1 MKYQKIN
8 GHDFYNMVVNASNRL
23 LEESDFVNALNVF
36 PVPDGD
42 TGTNMTLTIMS
53 AAKEVSA
60 IANPNMENLSKA
72 ISSGSLRG
80 ARGNSGVIL
89 SQLLRGFTKEMKG
102 VSEITVETLALAT
115 SRATETAYKAVMKP
129 KEGTILTVAR
139 GIAEKTVEEAER
151 TNNIAEAFENV
162 LEHGEKVLASTPDML
177 PVLKQ
182 AGVVD
187 SGGQGLLCVLYGC
200 YDALTGKVSEFDIT
214 PATGDVASAATGAA
228 FDDVD
233 IEFGYCTEFIIKLD
247 KEFTEEDEDEFKS
260 YLNSVGDSIV
270 CVALDDIV
278 KVHVHTNHPGQAFE
292 KALEYGQLTKMKVD
306 NMREEHNQKV
316 VAQSELQAAAAKQ
329 AMEKNSEAEQKKAE
343 PAKDFGFIT
352 IAPGSG
358 IAEIFKGLGVDEVIE
373 GGQTMNPSTEDI
385 LNAADKINAKTIYVL
400 PNNSNIILAANQ
412 AASIVE
418 DKELIVIPTKTVP
431 QGITAMINFE
441 TTRSAKDNGDAM
453 TDSLSTV
460 KSGQLTYAVRDTSID
475 GKEIKKDNYLGLGD
489 KGLAAVGTDMDETLL
504 EMIESMM
511 SDEAEL
517 ISVYYGADIEEAAA
531 EAVVSKIE
539 EKFPDVDVELQ
550 FGGQPVYYYIISVE

>member
-1 MKYQKIN
+1 METINARMLQQMFLSGAATLESNKEKIN
-8 GHDFYNMVVNASNRL
+8 D
-23 LEESDFVNALNVF
+23 LNVF

-42 TGTNMTLTIMS
+42 TGTNMTMTINS
-53 AAKEVSA
+53 AADEVRC
-60 IANPNMENLSKA
+60 IENPTMDNLSKA
-72 ISSGSLRG
+72 ISTGSLRG

-89 SQLLRGFTKEMKG
+89 SQLFRGFCKEIKEHEELDMKAIA
-102 VSEITVETLALAT
+102 VAMQK
-115 SRATETAYKAVMKP
+115 ATETAYKAVMKP

-278 KVHVHTNHPGQAFE
+278 KIHVHTNHPGEVFE
-292 KALEYGQLTKMKVD
+292 KGLTYGQLSRMKVD
-306 NMREEHNQKV
+306 NMREEHENKIISQSAVDKANEEKANEAVETPHVELKELGVLAV
-316 VAQSELQAAAAKQ
+316 V
-329 AMEKNSEAEQKKAE
+329 
-343 PAKDFGFIT
+343 
-352 IAPGSG
+352 PGDG
-358 IAEIFKGLGVDEVIE
+358 LTEIFKGIGADATIS

-385 LNAADKINAKTIYVL
+385 LNAVMKIPAKTVFVL
-400 PNNSNIILAANQ
+400 PNNSNIILAATQ
-412 AASIVE
+412 ADVLCDEKDI
-418 DKELIVIPTKTVP
+418 IVIPTKTIP
-431 QGITAMINFE
+431 QGI
-441 TTRSAKDNGDAM
+441 SALVSFDPTGDADSNKDNMMEAIDCV
-453 TDSLSTV
+453 L
-460 KSGQLTYAVRDTSID
+460 SGQVTYAVRDTQID
-475 GKEIKKDNYLGLGD
+475 GHDVKKGDYIAINDEGLVASETDIKDSVIKMLDGM
-489 KGLAAVGTDMDETLL
+489 V
-504 EMIESMM
+504 
-511 SDEAEL
+511 SDDYEL
-517 ISVYYGADIEEAAA
+517 ISIYYGSDVDEADA
-531 EAVVSKIE
+531 EAIAAIVE
-539 EKFPDVDVELQ
+539 EKYSYLDVELEY
-550 FGGQPVYYYIISVE
+550 GGQPFYYYIISVE

>member
-1 MKYQKIN
+1 METINARLLQQMFLSGAATLESNKEKIN
-8 GHDFYNMVVNASNRL
+8 D
-23 LEESDFVNALNVF
+23 LNVF

-42 TGTNMTLTIMS
+42 TGTNMTMTINS
-53 AAKEVSA
+53 AADEVRC
-60 IANPNMENLSKA
+60 IENPTMDNLSKA
-72 ISSGSLRG
+72 ISTGSLRG

-89 SQLLRGFTKEMKG
+89 SQLFRGFCKEIKEHEELDMKAIA
-102 VSEITVETLALAT
+102 VAMQK
-115 SRATETAYKAVMKP
+115 ATETAYKAVMKP

-278 KVHVHTNHPGQAFE
+278 KIHVHTNHPGEVFE
-292 KALEYGQLTKMKVD
+292 KGLTYGQLSRMKVD
-306 NMREEHNQKV
+306 NMREEHENKIISQSAVDKANEEKANEAVETPHVELKELGVLAV
-316 VAQSELQAAAAKQ
+316 V
-329 AMEKNSEAEQKKAE
+329 
-343 PAKDFGFIT
+343 
-352 IAPGSG
+352 PGDG
-358 IAEIFKGLGVDEVIE
+358 LTEIFKGIGADATIS

-385 LNAADKINAKTIYVL
+385 LNAVMKIPAKTVFVL
-400 PNNSNIILAANQ
+400 PNNSNIILAATQ
-412 AASIVE
+412 ADVLCDEKDI
-418 DKELIVIPTKTVP
+418 IVIPTKTIP
-431 QGITAMINFE
+431 QGI
-441 TTRSAKDNGDAM
+441 SALVSFDPTGDADSNKDNMMEAIDCV
-453 TDSLSTV
+453 L
-460 KSGQLTYAVRDTSID
+460 SGQVTYAVRDTQID
-475 GKEIKKDNYLGLGD
+475 GHDVKKGDYIAINDEGLVASETDIKDSVIKMLDGMVGD
-489 KGLAAVGTDMDETLL
+489 DH
-504 EMIESMM
+504 
-511 SDEAEL
+511 EL
-517 ISVYYGADIEEAAA
+517 ISIYYGSDVDEADA
-531 EAVVSKIE
+531 EAIAAIVE
-539 EKFPDVDVELQ
+539 EKYSYLDVELEY
-550 FGGQPVYYYIISVE
+550 GGQPVYYYIISVE

>member
-1 MKYQKIN
+1 METINARLLQQMFLSGAATLESNKEKIN
-8 GHDFYNMVVNASNRL
+8 D
-23 LEESDFVNALNVF
+23 LNVF

-42 TGTNMTLTIMS
+42 TGTNMTMTINS
-53 AAKEVSA
+53 AADEVRC
-60 IANPNMENLSKA
+60 IENPTMDNLSKA
-72 ISSGSLRG
+72 ISTGSLRG

-89 SQLLRGFTKEMKG
+89 SQLFRGFCKEIKEHEELDMKAIA
-102 VSEITVETLALAT
+102 VAMQK
-115 SRATETAYKAVMKP
+115 ATETAYKAVMKP

-278 KVHVHTNHPGQAFE
+278 KIHVHTNHPGEVFE
-292 KALEYGQLTKMKVD
+292 KGLTYGQLSRMKVD
-306 NMREEHNQKV
+306 NMREEHENKIISQSAVDKANEEKANEAVETPHVELKELGVLAV
-316 VAQSELQAAAAKQ
+316 V
-329 AMEKNSEAEQKKAE
+329 
-343 PAKDFGFIT
+343 
-352 IAPGSG
+352 PGDG
-358 IAEIFKGLGVDEVIE
+358 LTEIFKGIGADATIS

-385 LNAADKINAKTIYVL
+385 LNAVMKIPAKTVFVL
-400 PNNSNIILAANQ
+400 PNNSNIILAATQ
-412 AASIVE
+412 ADVLCDEKDI
-418 DKELIVIPTKTVP
+418 IVIPTKTIP
-431 QGITAMINFE
+431 QGI
-441 TTRSAKDNGDAM
+441 SALVSFDPTGDADSNKDNTMEAIDCV
-453 TDSLSTV
+453 L
-460 KSGQLTYAVRDTSID
+460 SGQVTYAVRDTQID
-475 GKEIKKDNYLGLGD
+475 GHDVKKGDYIAINDEGLVASETDIKDSVIKMLDGM
-489 KGLAAVGTDMDETLL
+489 V
-504 EMIESMM
+504 
-511 SDEAEL
+511 SDDYEL
-517 ISVYYGADIEEAAA
+517 ISIYYGSDVDEADA
-531 EAVVSKIE
+531 EAIAAIVE
-539 EKFPDVDVELQ
+539 EKYSYLDVELEY
-550 FGGQPVYYYIISVE
+550 GGQPVYYYIISVE

>member
-1 MKYQKIN
+1 METINARMLQQMFLSGAATLESNKEKIN
-8 GHDFYNMVVNASNRL
+8 D
-23 LEESDFVNALNVF
+23 LNVF

-42 TGTNMTLTIMS
+42 TGTNMTMTINS
-53 AAKEVSA
+53 AADEVRC
-60 IANPNMENLSKA
+60 IENPTMDNLSKA
-72 ISSGSLRG
+72 ISTGSLRG

-89 SQLLRGFTKEMKG
+89 SQLFRGFCKEIKEHEELDMKAIA
-102 VSEITVETLALAT
+102 VAMQK
-115 SRATETAYKAVMKP
+115 ATETAYKAVMKP

-278 KVHVHTNHPGQAFE
+278 KIHVHTNHPGEVFE
-292 KALEYGQLTKMKVD
+292 KGLTYGQLSRMKVD
-306 NMREEHNQKV
+306 NMREEHENKIISQSAVDKANEEKANEAVETPHVELKELGVLAV
-316 VAQSELQAAAAKQ
+316 V
-329 AMEKNSEAEQKKAE
+329 
-343 PAKDFGFIT
+343 
-352 IAPGSG
+352 PGDG
-358 IAEIFKGLGVDEVIE
+358 LTEIFKGIGADATIS

-385 LNAADKINAKTIYVL
+385 LNAVMKIPAKTVFVL
-400 PNNSNIILAANQ
+400 PNNSNIILAATQ
-412 AASIVE
+412 ADVLCDEKDIV
-418 DKELIVIPTKTVP
+418 VIPTKTIP
-431 QGITAMINFE
+431 QGI
-441 TTRSAKDNGDAM
+441 SALVSFDPTGDADSNKDNMMEAIDCV
-453 TDSLSTV
+453 L
-460 KSGQLTYAVRDTSID
+460 SGQVTYAVRDTQID
-475 GKEIKKDNYLGLGD
+475 GHDVKKGDYIAINDEGLVASETDIKDSVIKMLDGM
-489 KGLAAVGTDMDETLL
+489 V
-504 EMIESMM
+504 
-511 SDEAEL
+511 SDDHEL
-517 ISVYYGADIEEAAA
+517 ISIYYGSDVDEADA
-531 EAVVSKIE
+531 EAIAAIVE
-539 EKFPDVDVELQ
+539 EKYSYLDVELEY
-550 FGGQPVYYYIISVE
+550 GGQPVYYYIISVE

>member
-1 MKYQKIN
+1 METINARMLQQMFLSGAATLESNKEKIN
-8 GHDFYNMVVNASNRL
+8 D
-23 LEESDFVNALNVF
+23 LNVF

-42 TGTNMTLTIMS
+42 TGTNMTMTINS
-53 AAKEVSA
+53 AADEVRC
-60 IANPNMENLSKA
+60 IENPTMDNLSKA
-72 ISSGSLRG
+72 ISTGSLRG

-89 SQLLRGFTKEMKG
+89 SQLFRGFCKEIKEHEELDMKAIA
-102 VSEITVETLALAT
+102 VAMQK
-115 SRATETAYKAVMKP
+115 ATETAYKAVMKP

-278 KVHVHTNHPGQAFE
+278 KIHVHTNHPGEVFE
-292 KALEYGQLTKMKVD
+292 KGLTYGQLSRMKVD
-306 NMREEHNQKV
+306 NMREEHENKIISQSAVDKANEEKANEAVETPHVELKELGVLAV
-316 VAQSELQAAAAKQ
+316 V
-329 AMEKNSEAEQKKAE
+329 
-343 PAKDFGFIT
+343 
-352 IAPGSG
+352 PGDG
-358 IAEIFKGLGVDEVIE
+358 LTEIFKGIGADATIS

-385 LNAADKINAKTIYVL
+385 LNAVMKIPAKTVFVL
-400 PNNSNIILAANQ
+400 PNNSNIILAATQ
-412 AASIVE
+412 ADVLCDEKDI
-418 DKELIVIPTKTVP
+418 IVIPTKTIP
-431 QGITAMINFE
+431 QGI
-441 TTRSAKDNGDAM
+441 SALVSFDPTGDADSNKDNMMEAIDCV
-453 TDSLSTV
+453 L
-460 KSGQLTYAVRDTSID
+460 SGQVTYAVRDTQID
-475 GKEIKKDNYLGLGD
+475 GHDVKNGDYIAINDEGLVASETDIKDSVIKMLDGM
-489 KGLAAVGTDMDETLL
+489 V
-504 EMIESMM
+504 
-511 SDEAEL
+511 SDDYEL
-517 ISVYYGADIEEAAA
+517 ISIYYGSDVDEADA
-531 EAVVSKIE
+531 EAIAAIVE
-539 EKFPDVDVELQ
+539 EKYSYLDVELEY
-550 FGGQPVYYYIISVE
+550 GGQPVYYYIISVE

>member
-1 MKYQKIN
+1 METINARMLQQMFLSGAATLESNKEKIN
-8 GHDFYNMVVNASNRL
+8 D
-23 LEESDFVNALNVF
+23 LNVF

-42 TGTNMTLTIMS
+42 TGTNMTMTINS
-53 AAKEVSA
+53 AADEVRC
-60 IANPNMENLSKA
+60 IENPTMDNLSKA
-72 ISSGSLRG
+72 ISTGSLRG

-89 SQLLRGFTKEMKG
+89 SQLFRGFCKEIKEHEELDMKAIA
-102 VSEITVETLALAT
+102 VAMQK
-115 SRATETAYKAVMKP
+115 ATETAYKAVMKP

-278 KVHVHTNHPGQAFE
+278 KIHVHTNHPGEVFE
-292 KALEYGQLTKMKVD
+292 KGLTYGQLSRMKVD
-306 NMREEHNQKV
+306 NMREEHENKIISQSAVDKANEEKANEAVETPHVELKELGVLAV
-316 VAQSELQAAAAKQ
+316 V
-329 AMEKNSEAEQKKAE
+329 
-343 PAKDFGFIT
+343 
-352 IAPGSG
+352 PGDG
-358 IAEIFKGLGVDEVIE
+358 LTEIFKGIGADATIS

-385 LNAADKINAKTIYVL
+385 LNAVMKIPAKTVFVL
-400 PNNSNIILAANQ
+400 PNNSNIILAATQ
-412 AASIVE
+412 ADVLCDEKDI
-418 DKELIVIPTKTVP
+418 IVIPTKTIP
-431 QGITAMINFE
+431 QGI
-441 TTRSAKDNGDAM
+441 SALVSFDPTGDADSNKDNMMEAIDCV
-453 TDSLSTV
+453 L
-460 KSGQLTYAVRDTSID
+460 SGQVTYAVRDTQID
-475 GKEIKKDNYLGLGD
+475 GHDVKNGDYIAINDEGLVASETDIKDSVIKMLDGMVSDNH
-489 KGLAAVGTDMDETLL
+489 
-504 EMIESMM
+504 
-511 SDEAEL
+511 EL
-517 ISVYYGADIEEAAA
+517 ISIYYGSDVDEADA
-531 EAVVSKIE
+531 EAIAAIVE
-539 EKFPDVDVELQ
+539 EKYSYLDVELEY
-550 FGGQPVYYYIISVE
+550 GGQPVYYYIISVE

>member
-1 MKYQKIN
+1 METINARMLQQMFLSGAATLESNKEKIN
-8 GHDFYNMVVNASNRL
+8 D
-23 LEESDFVNALNVF
+23 LNVF

-42 TGTNMTLTIMS
+42 TGTNMTMTINS
-53 AAKEVSA
+53 AADEVRC
-60 IANPNMENLSKA
+60 IENPTMDNLSKA
-72 ISSGSLRG
+72 ISTGSLRG

-89 SQLLRGFTKEMKG
+89 SQLFRGFCKEIKEHEELDMKAIA
-102 VSEITVETLALAT
+102 VAMQK
-115 SRATETAYKAVMKP
+115 ATETAYKAVMKP

-278 KVHVHTNHPGQAFE
+278 KIHVHTNHPGEVFE
-292 KALEYGQLTKMKVD
+292 KGLTYGQLSRMKVD
-306 NMREEHNQKV
+306 NMREEHENKIISQSAVDKANEEKANEAVETPHVELKELGVLAV
-316 VAQSELQAAAAKQ
+316 V
-329 AMEKNSEAEQKKAE
+329 
-343 PAKDFGFIT
+343 
-352 IAPGSG
+352 PGDG
-358 IAEIFKGLGVDEVIE
+358 LTEIFKGIGADATIS

-385 LNAADKINAKTIYVL
+385 LNAVMKIPAKTVFVL
-400 PNNSNIILAANQ
+400 PNNSNIILAATQ
-412 AASIVE
+412 ADVLCDEKDI
-418 DKELIVIPTKTVP
+418 IVIPTKTIP
-431 QGITAMINFE
+431 QGI
-441 TTRSAKDNGDAM
+441 SALVSFDPTGDADSNKDNMMEAVDCV
-453 TDSLSTV
+453 L
-460 KSGQLTYAVRDTSID
+460 SGQVTYAVRDTQID
-475 GKEIKKDNYLGLGD
+475 GHDVKKGDYIAINDEGLVASETDIKDSVIKMLDGM
-489 KGLAAVGTDMDETLL
+489 V
-504 EMIESMM
+504 
-511 SDEAEL
+511 SDDYEL
-517 ISVYYGADIEEAAA
+517 ISIYYGSDVDEADA
-531 EAVVSKIE
+531 EAIAAIVE
-539 EKFPDVDVELQ
+539 EKYSYLDVELEY
-550 FGGQPVYYYIISVE
+550 GGQPVYYYIISVE

>member
-1 MKYQKIN
+1 METINARMLQQMFLSGAATLESNKEKIN
-8 GHDFYNMVVNASNRL
+8 D
-23 LEESDFVNALNVF
+23 LNVF

-42 TGTNMTLTIMS
+42 TGTNMTMTINS
-53 AAKEVSA
+53 AADEVRC
-60 IANPNMENLSKA
+60 IENPTMDNLSKA
-72 ISSGSLRG
+72 ISTGSLRG

-89 SQLLRGFTKEMKG
+89 SQLFRGFCKEIKEHEELDMKAIA
-102 VSEITVETLALAT
+102 VAMQK
-115 SRATETAYKAVMKP
+115 ATETAYKAVMKP

-278 KVHVHTNHPGQAFE
+278 KIHVHTNHPGEVFE
-292 KALEYGQLTKMKVD
+292 KGLTYGQLSRMKVD
-306 NMREEHNQKV
+306 NMREEHENKIISQSAVDKV
-316 VAQSELQAAAAKQ
+316 NEEKANEAVETPHVELKELGVLAVV
-329 AMEKNSEAEQKKAE
+329 
-343 PAKDFGFIT
+343 
-352 IAPGSG
+352 PGDG
-358 IAEIFKGLGVDEVIE
+358 LTEIFKGIGADATIS

-385 LNAADKINAKTIYVL
+385 LNAVMKIPAKTVFVL
-400 PNNSNIILAANQ
+400 PNNSNIILAATQ
-412 AASIVE
+412 ADVLCDEKDI
-418 DKELIVIPTKTVP
+418 IVIPTKTIP
-431 QGITAMINFE
+431 QGI
-441 TTRSAKDNGDAM
+441 SALVSFDPTGDADSNKDNMMEAIDCV
-453 TDSLSTV
+453 L
-460 KSGQLTYAVRDTSID
+460 SGQVTYAVRDTQID
-475 GKEIKKDNYLGLGD
+475 GHDVKKGDYIAINDEGLVASETDIKDSVIKMLDGM
-489 KGLAAVGTDMDETLL
+489 V
-504 EMIESMM
+504 
-511 SDEAEL
+511 SDDYEL
-517 ISVYYGADIEEAAA
+517 ISIYYGSDVDEADA
-531 EAVVSKIE
+531 EAIAAIVE
-539 EKFPDVDVELQ
+539 EKYSYLDVELEY
-550 FGGQPVYYYIISVE
+550 GGQPVYYYIISVE

>member
-1 MKYQKIN
+1 METINARMLQQMFLSGAATLESNKEKIN
-8 GHDFYNMVVNASNRL
+8 D
-23 LEESDFVNALNVF
+23 LNVF

-42 TGTNMTLTIMS
+42 TGTNMTMTINS
-53 AAKEVSA
+53 AADEVRC
-60 IANPNMENLSKA
+60 IENPTMDNLSKA
-72 ISSGSLRG
+72 ISTGSLRG

-89 SQLLRGFTKEMKG
+89 SQLFRGFCKEIKEHEELDMKAIA
-102 VSEITVETLALAT
+102 VAMQK
-115 SRATETAYKAVMKP
+115 ATETAYKAVMKP

-200 YDALTGKVSEFDIT
+200 YDALTGKASEFDIT

-278 KVHVHTNHPGQAFE
+278 KIHVHTNHPGEVFE
-292 KALEYGQLTKMKVD
+292 KGLTYGQLSRMKVD
-306 NMREEHNQKV
+306 NMREEHENKIISQSAVDKANEEKANEAVETPHVELKELGVLAV
-316 VAQSELQAAAAKQ
+316 V
-329 AMEKNSEAEQKKAE
+329 
-343 PAKDFGFIT
+343 
-352 IAPGSG
+352 PGDG
-358 IAEIFKGLGVDEVIE
+358 LTEIFKGIGADATIS

-385 LNAADKINAKTIYVL
+385 LNAVMKIPAKTVFVL
-400 PNNSNIILAANQ
+400 PNNSNIILAATQ
-412 AASIVE
+412 ADVLCDEKDI
-418 DKELIVIPTKTVP
+418 IVIPTKTIP
-431 QGITAMINFE
+431 QGI
-441 TTRSAKDNGDAM
+441 SALVSFDPTGDADSNKDNMMEAIDCV
-453 TDSLSTV
+453 L
-460 KSGQLTYAVRDTSID
+460 SGQVTYAVRDTQID
-475 GKEIKKDNYLGLGD
+475 GHDVKKGDYIAINDEGLVASETDIKDSVIKMLDGM
-489 KGLAAVGTDMDETLL
+489 V
-504 EMIESMM
+504 
-511 SDEAEL
+511 SDDYEL
-517 ISVYYGADIEEAAA
+517 ISIYYGSDVDEADA
-531 EAVVSKIE
+531 EAIAAIVE
-539 EKFPDVDVELQ
+539 EKYSYLDVELEY
-550 FGGQPVYYYIISVE
+550 GGQPVYYYIISVE

>member
-1 MKYQKIN
+1 METINARMLQQMFLSGAATLESNKEKIN
-8 GHDFYNMVVNASNRL
+8 D
-23 LEESDFVNALNVF
+23 LNVF

-42 TGTNMTLTIMS
+42 TGTNMTMTINS
-53 AAKEVSA
+53 AADEVRC
-60 IANPNMENLSKA
+60 IENPTMDNLSKA
-72 ISSGSLRG
+72 ISTGSLRG

-89 SQLLRGFTKEMKG
+89 SQLFRGFCKEIKEHEELDMKAIA
-102 VSEITVETLALAT
+102 VAMQK
-115 SRATETAYKAVMKP
+115 ATETAYKAVMKP

-214 PATGDVASAATGAA
+214 PATGDVANAATGAA

-278 KVHVHTNHPGQAFE
+278 KIHVHTNHPGEVFE
-292 KALEYGQLTKMKVD
+292 KGLTYGQLSRMKVD
-306 NMREEHNQKV
+306 NMREEHENKIISQSAVDKANEEKANEAVETPHVELKELGVLAV
-316 VAQSELQAAAAKQ
+316 V
-329 AMEKNSEAEQKKAE
+329 
-343 PAKDFGFIT
+343 
-352 IAPGSG
+352 PGDG
-358 IAEIFKGLGVDEVIE
+358 LTEIFKGIGADATIS

-385 LNAADKINAKTIYVL
+385 LNAVMKIPAKTVFVL
-400 PNNSNIILAANQ
+400 PNNSNIILAATQ
-412 AASIVE
+412 ADVLCDEKDI
-418 DKELIVIPTKTVP
+418 IVIPTKTIP
-431 QGITAMINFE
+431 QGI
-441 TTRSAKDNGDAM
+441 SALVSFDPTGDADSNKDNMMEAIDCV
-453 TDSLSTV
+453 L
-460 KSGQLTYAVRDTSID
+460 SGQVTYAVRDTQID
-475 GKEIKKDNYLGLGD
+475 GHDVKKGDYIAINDEGLVASETDIKDSVIKMLDGM
-489 KGLAAVGTDMDETLL
+489 V
-504 EMIESMM
+504 
-511 SDEAEL
+511 SDDYEL
-517 ISVYYGADIEEAAA
+517 ISIYYGSDVDEADA
-531 EAVVSKIE
+531 EAIAAIVE
-539 EKFPDVDVELQ
+539 EKYSYLDVELEY
-550 FGGQPVYYYIISVE
+550 GGQPVYYYIISVE

>member
-1 MKYQKIN
+1 METINARMLQQMFLSGAATLESNKEKIN
-8 GHDFYNMVVNASNRL
+8 D
-23 LEESDFVNALNVF
+23 LNVF

-42 TGTNMTLTIMS
+42 TGTNMTMTINS
-53 AAKEVSA
+53 AADEVRC
-60 IANPNMENLSKA
+60 IENPTMDNLSKA
-72 ISSGSLRG
+72 ISTGSLRG

-89 SQLLRGFTKEMKG
+89 SQLFRGFCKEIKEHEELDMKAIA
-102 VSEITVETLALAT
+102 VAMQK
-115 SRATETAYKAVMKP
+115 ATETAYKAVMKP

-278 KVHVHTNHPGQAFE
+278 KIHVHTNHPGEVFE
-292 KALEYGQLTKMKVD
+292 KGLTYGQLSRMKVD
-306 NMREEHNQKV
+306 NMREEHENKIISQSAVDKANEEKANEEAVETPHVELKELGVLAV
-316 VAQSELQAAAAKQ
+316 V
-329 AMEKNSEAEQKKAE
+329 
-343 PAKDFGFIT
+343 
-352 IAPGSG
+352 PGDG
-358 IAEIFKGLGVDEVIE
+358 LTEIFKGIGADATIS

-385 LNAADKINAKTIYVL
+385 LNAVMKIPAKTVFVL
-400 PNNSNIILAANQ
+400 PNNSNIILAATQ
-412 AASIVE
+412 ADVLCDEKDI
-418 DKELIVIPTKTVP
+418 IVIPTKTIP
-431 QGITAMINFE
+431 QGI
-441 TTRSAKDNGDAM
+441 SALVSFDPTGDADSNKDNMMEAIDCV
-453 TDSLSTV
+453 L
-460 KSGQLTYAVRDTSID
+460 SGQVTYAVRDTQID
-475 GKEIKKDNYLGLGD
+475 GHDVKKGDYIAINDEGLVASETDIKDSVIKMLDGM
-489 KGLAAVGTDMDETLL
+489 V
-504 EMIESMM
+504 
-511 SDEAEL
+511 SDDHEL
-517 ISVYYGADIEEAAA
+517 ISIYYGSDVDEPDA
-531 EAVVSKIE
+531 EAIAAIVE
-539 EKFPDVDVELQ
+539 EKYSYLDVELEY
-550 FGGQPVYYYIISVE
+550 GGQPVYYYIISVE

>member
-1 MKYQKIN
+1 METINARMLQQMFLSGAATLESNKEKIN
-8 GHDFYNMVVNASNRL
+8 D
-23 LEESDFVNALNVF
+23 LNVF

-42 TGTNMTLTIMS
+42 TGTNMTMTINS
-53 AAKEVSA
+53 AADEVRC
-60 IANPNMENLSKA
+60 IENPTMDNLSKA
-72 ISSGSLRG
+72 ISTGSLRG

-89 SQLLRGFTKEMKG
+89 SQLFRGFCKEIKEHEELDMKAIA
-102 VSEITVETLALAT
+102 VAMQK
-115 SRATETAYKAVMKP
+115 ATETAYKAVMKP

-278 KVHVHTNHPGQAFE
+278 KIHVHTNHPGEVFE
-292 KALEYGQLTKMKVD
+292 KGLTYGQLSRMKVD
-306 NMREEHNQKV
+306 NMREEHENKIISQSAVDKANEAVETPHVELKELGVLAV
-316 VAQSELQAAAAKQ
+316 V
-329 AMEKNSEAEQKKAE
+329 
-343 PAKDFGFIT
+343 
-352 IAPGSG
+352 PGDG
-358 IAEIFKGLGVDEVIE
+358 LTEIFKGIGADATIS

-385 LNAADKINAKTIYVL
+385 LNAVMKIPAKTVFVL
-400 PNNSNIILAANQ
+400 PNNSNIILAATQ
-412 AASIVE
+412 ADVLCDEKDI
-418 DKELIVIPTKTVP
+418 IVIPTKTIP
-431 QGITAMINFE
+431 QGI
-441 TTRSAKDNGDAM
+441 SALVSFDPTGDADSNKDNMMEAIDCV
-453 TDSLSTV
+453 L
-460 KSGQLTYAVRDTSID
+460 SGQVTYAVRDTQID
-475 GKEIKKDNYLGLGD
+475 GHDVKKGDYIAINDEGLVASETDIKDSVIKMLDGM
-489 KGLAAVGTDMDETLL
+489 V
-504 EMIESMM
+504 
-511 SDEAEL
+511 SDDHEL
-517 ISVYYGADIEEAAA
+517 ISIYYGSDVDEADA
-531 EAVVSKIE
+531 EAIAAVVE
-539 EKFPDVDVELQ
+539 EKYSYLDVELEY
-550 FGGQPVYYYIISVE
+550 GGQPVYYYIISVE

>member
-1 MKYQKIN
+1 METINARLLQQMFLSGAATLESNKEKIN
-8 GHDFYNMVVNASNRL
+8 D
-23 LEESDFVNALNVF
+23 LNVF

-42 TGTNMTLTIMS
+42 TGTNMTMTINS
-53 AAKEVSA
+53 AADEVRC
-60 IANPNMENLSKA
+60 IENPTMDDLSKA
-72 ISSGSLRG
+72 ISTGSLRG

-89 SQLLRGFTKEMKG
+89 SQLFRGFCKEIKEHEELDMKAIA
-102 VSEITVETLALAT
+102 VAMQK
-115 SRATETAYKAVMKP
+115 ATETAYKAVMKP

-278 KVHVHTNHPGQAFE
+278 KIHVHTNHPGEVFE
-292 KALEYGQLTKMKVD
+292 KGLTYGQLSRMKVD
-306 NMREEHNQKV
+306 NMREEHENKIISQSAVDKANEEKANEAVETPHVELKELGVLAV
-316 VAQSELQAAAAKQ
+316 V
-329 AMEKNSEAEQKKAE
+329 
-343 PAKDFGFIT
+343 
-352 IAPGSG
+352 PGDG
-358 IAEIFKGLGVDEVIE
+358 LTEIFKGIGADATIS

-385 LNAADKINAKTIYVL
+385 LNAVMKIPAKTVFVL
-400 PNNSNIILAANQ
+400 PNNSNIILAATQ
-412 AASIVE
+412 ADVLCDEKDI
-418 DKELIVIPTKTVP
+418 IVIPTKTIP
-431 QGITAMINFE
+431 QGI
-441 TTRSAKDNGDAM
+441 SALVSFDPTGDADSNKDNMMEAIDCV
-453 TDSLSTV
+453 L
-460 KSGQLTYAVRDTSID
+460 SGQVTYAVRDTQID
-475 GKEIKKDNYLGLGD
+475 GHDVKKGDYIAINDEGLVASETDIKDSVIKMLDGM
-489 KGLAAVGTDMDETLL
+489 V
-504 EMIESMM
+504 
-511 SDEAEL
+511 SDDHEL
-517 ISVYYGADIEEAAA
+517 ISIYYGSDVDEADA
-531 EAVVSKIE
+531 EAIAAVVE
-539 EKFPDVDVELQ
+539 EKYSYLDVELEY
-550 FGGQPVYYYIISVE
+550 GGQPVYYYIISVE

>member
-1 MKYQKIN
+1 METINARMLQQMFLSGAATLESNKEKIN
-8 GHDFYNMVVNASNRL
+8 D
-23 LEESDFVNALNVF
+23 LNVF

-42 TGTNMTLTIMS
+42 TGTNMTMTINS
-53 AAKEVSA
+53 AADEVRC
-60 IANPNMENLSKA
+60 IENPTMDNLSKA
-72 ISSGSLRG
+72 ISTGSLRG

-89 SQLLRGFTKEMKG
+89 SQLFRGFCKEIKEHEELDMKAIA
-102 VSEITVETLALAT
+102 VAMQK
-115 SRATETAYKAVMKP
+115 ATETAYKAVMKP

-247 KEFTEEDEDEFKS
+247 KEFTKEDEDEFKS

-278 KVHVHTNHPGQAFE
+278 KIHVHTNHPGEVFE
-292 KALEYGQLTKMKVD
+292 KGLTYGQLSRMKVD
-306 NMREEHNQKV
+306 NMREEHENKIISQSAVDKANEEKANEAVETPHVELKELGVLAV
-316 VAQSELQAAAAKQ
+316 V
-329 AMEKNSEAEQKKAE
+329 
-343 PAKDFGFIT
+343 
-352 IAPGSG
+352 PGDG
-358 IAEIFKGLGVDEVIE
+358 LTEIFKGIGADATIS

-385 LNAADKINAKTIYVL
+385 LNAVMKIPAKTVFVL
-400 PNNSNIILAANQ
+400 PNNSNIILAATQ
-412 AASIVE
+412 ADVLCDEKDI
-418 DKELIVIPTKTVP
+418 IVIPTKTIP
-431 QGITAMINFE
+431 QGI
-441 TTRSAKDNGDAM
+441 SALVSFDPTGDADSNKDNMMEAIDCV
-453 TDSLSTV
+453 L
-460 KSGQLTYAVRDTSID
+460 SGQVTYAVRDTQID
-475 GKEIKKDNYLGLGD
+475 GHDVKKGDYIAINDEGLVASETDIKDSVIKMLDGM
-489 KGLAAVGTDMDETLL
+489 V
-504 EMIESMM
+504 
-511 SDEAEL
+511 SDDYEL
-517 ISVYYGADIEEAAA
+517 ISIYYGSDVDEADA
-531 EAVVSKIE
+531 EAIAAIVE
-539 EKFPDVDVELQ
+539 EKYSYLDVELEY
-550 FGGQPVYYYIISVE
+550 GGQPVYYYIISVE

>member
-1 MKYQKIN
+1 MTTINAETLQKMFIAGAKNLEAKKEWIN
-8 GHDFYNMVVNASNRL
+8 
-23 LEESDFVNALNVF
+23 ELNVF

-53 AAKEVSA
+53 AAKEVGA
-60 IANPNMENLSKA
+60 ITEPTMETIAKA
-72 ISSGSLRG
+72 ISTGSLRG

-89 SQLLRGFTKEMKG
+89 SQLFRGFTR
-102 VSEITVETLALAT
+102 EIKKVDQIDVDVL
-115 SRATETAYKAVMKP
+115 SRACVKAVETAYKAVMKP

-278 KVHVHTNHPGQAFE
+278 KIHVHTNHPGEVFE
-292 KALEYGQLTKMKVD
+292 KGLTYGQLSRMKVD
-306 NMREEHNQKV
+306 NMREEHENKIISQSAVDKANEEKANEAVETPHVELKELGVLAV
-316 VAQSELQAAAAKQ
+316 V
-329 AMEKNSEAEQKKAE
+329 
-343 PAKDFGFIT
+343 
-352 IAPGSG
+352 PGDG
-358 IAEIFKGLGVDEVIE
+358 LTEIFKGIGADATIS

-385 LNAADKINAKTIYVL
+385 LNAVMKIPAKTVFVL
-400 PNNSNIILAANQ
+400 PNNSNIILAATQ
-412 AASIVE
+412 ADVLCDEKDI
-418 DKELIVIPTKTVP
+418 IVIPTKTIP
-431 QGITAMINFE
+431 QGI
-441 TTRSAKDNGDAM
+441 SALVSFDPTGDADSNKDNMMEAIDCV
-453 TDSLSTV
+453 L
-460 KSGQLTYAVRDTSID
+460 SGQVTYAVRDTQID
-475 GKEIKKDNYLGLGD
+475 GHDVKKGDYIAINDEGLVASETDIKDSVIKMLDGM
-489 KGLAAVGTDMDETLL
+489 V
-504 EMIESMM
+504 
-511 SDEAEL
+511 SDDYEL
-517 ISVYYGADIEEAAA
+517 ISIYYGSDVDEADA
-531 EAVVSKIE
+531 EAIAAIVE
-539 EKFPDVDVELQ
+539 EKYSYLDVELEY
-550 FGGQPVYYYIISVE
+550 GGQPVYYYIISVE

>member
-1 MKYQKIN
+1 METINARMLQQMFLSGAATLESNKEKIN
-8 GHDFYNMVVNASNRL
+8 D
-23 LEESDFVNALNVF
+23 LNVF

-42 TGTNMTLTIMS
+42 TGTNMTMTINS
-53 AAKEVSA
+53 AADEVRC
-60 IANPNMENLSKA
+60 IENPTMDNLSKA
-72 ISSGSLRG
+72 ISTGSLRG

-89 SQLLRGFTKEMKG
+89 SQLFRGFCKEIKEHEELDMKAIA
-102 VSEITVETLALAT
+102 VAMQK
-115 SRATETAYKAVMKP
+115 ATETAYKAVMKP

-278 KVHVHTNHPGQAFE
+278 KIHVHTNHPGEVFE
-292 KALEYGQLTKMKVD
+292 KGLTYGQLSRMKVD
-306 NMREEHNQKV
+306 NMREEHENKIISQSAVDKANEEKANEAVETPHVELNELGVLAV
-316 VAQSELQAAAAKQ
+316 V
-329 AMEKNSEAEQKKAE
+329 
-343 PAKDFGFIT
+343 
-352 IAPGSG
+352 PGDG
-358 IAEIFKGLGVDEVIE
+358 LTEIFKGIGADATIS

-385 LNAADKINAKTIYVL
+385 LNAVMKIPAKTVFVL
-400 PNNSNIILAANQ
+400 PNNSNIILAATQ
-412 AASIVE
+412 ADVLCDEKDI
-418 DKELIVIPTKTVP
+418 IVIPTKTIP
-431 QGITAMINFE
+431 QGI
-441 TTRSAKDNGDAM
+441 SALVSFDPTGDADSNKDNMMEAIDCV
-453 TDSLSTV
+453 L
-460 KSGQLTYAVRDTSID
+460 SGQVTYAVRDTQID
-475 GKEIKKDNYLGLGD
+475 GHDVKKGDYIAINDEGLVASETDIKDSVIKMLDGM
-489 KGLAAVGTDMDETLL
+489 V
-504 EMIESMM
+504 
-511 SDEAEL
+511 SDDYEL
-517 ISVYYGADIEEAAA
+517 ISIYYGSDVDEADA
-531 EAVVSKIE
+531 EAIAAIVE
-539 EKFPDVDVELQ
+539 EKYSYLDVELEY
-550 FGGQPVYYYIISVE
+550 GGQPVYYYIISVE

>member
-1 MKYQKIN
+1 METINARLLQQMFLSGAATLESNKEKIN
-8 GHDFYNMVVNASNRL
+8 D
-23 LEESDFVNALNVF
+23 LNVF

-42 TGTNMTLTIMS
+42 TGTNMTMTINS
-53 AAKEVSA
+53 AADEVRC
-60 IANPNMENLSKA
+60 IENPTMDNLSKA
-72 ISSGSLRG
+72 ISTGSLRG

-89 SQLLRGFTKEMKG
+89 SQLFRGFCKEIKEHEELDMKAIA
-102 VSEITVETLALAT
+102 VAMQK
-115 SRATETAYKAVMKP
+115 ATETAYKAVMKP

-278 KVHVHTNHPGQAFE
+278 KIHVHTNHPGEVFE
-292 KALEYGQLTKMKVD
+292 KGLTYGQLSRMKVD
-306 NMREEHNQKV
+306 NMREEHENKIISQSAVDKANEEKANEAVETPHVELKELGVLAV
-316 VAQSELQAAAAKQ
+316 V
-329 AMEKNSEAEQKKAE
+329 
-343 PAKDFGFIT
+343 
-352 IAPGSG
+352 PGDG
-358 IAEIFKGLGVDEVIE
+358 LTEIFKGIGADATIS

-385 LNAADKINAKTIYVL
+385 LNAVMKIPAKTVFVL
-400 PNNSNIILAANQ
+400 PNNSNIILAATQ
-412 AASIVE
+412 ADVLCDEKDI
-418 DKELIVIPTKTVP
+418 IVIPTKTIP
-431 QGITAMINFE
+431 QGI
-441 TTRSAKDNGDAM
+441 SALVSFDPTGDADSNKDNMMEAIDCV
-453 TDSLSTV
+453 L
-460 KSGQLTYAVRDTSID
+460 SGQVTYAVRDTQID
-475 GKEIKKDNYLGLGD
+475 GHDVKKGDYIAINDEGLVASETDIKDSVIKMLDGM
-489 KGLAAVGTDMDETLL
+489 V
-504 EMIESMM
+504 
-511 SDEAEL
+511 SDDYEL
-517 ISVYYGADIEEAAA
+517 ISIYYGSDVDEADA
-531 EAVVSKIE
+531 EAIAAIVE
-539 EKFPDVDVELQ
+539 EKYSYLDVELEY
-550 FGGQPVYYYIISVE
+550 GGQPVYYYIISVE

>member
-1 MKYQKIN
+1 METINARLLQQMFLSGAATLESNKEKIN
-8 GHDFYNMVVNASNRL
+8 D
-23 LEESDFVNALNVF
+23 LNVF

-42 TGTNMTLTIMS
+42 TGTNMTMTINS
-53 AAKEVSA
+53 AADEVRC
-60 IANPNMENLSKA
+60 IENPTMDNLSKA
-72 ISSGSLRG
+72 ISTGSLRG

-89 SQLLRGFTKEMKG
+89 SQLFRGFCKEIKEHEELDMKAIA
-102 VSEITVETLALAT
+102 VAMQK
-115 SRATETAYKAVMKP
+115 ATETAYKAVMKP

-278 KVHVHTNHPGQAFE
+278 KIHVHTNHPGEVFE
-292 KALEYGQLTKMKVD
+292 KGLTYGQLSRMKVD
-306 NMREEHNQKV
+306 NMREEHENKIISQSAVDKANEEKANEAVETPHVELKELGVLAV
-316 VAQSELQAAAAKQ
+316 V
-329 AMEKNSEAEQKKAE
+329 
-343 PAKDFGFIT
+343 
-352 IAPGSG
+352 PGDG
-358 IAEIFKGLGVDEVIE
+358 LTEIFKGIGADATIS

-385 LNAADKINAKTIYVL
+385 LNAVMKIHAKTVFVL
-400 PNNSNIILAANQ
+400 PNNSNIILAATQ
-412 AASIVE
+412 ADVLCDEKDI
-418 DKELIVIPTKTVP
+418 IVIPTKTIP
-431 QGITAMINFE
+431 QGI
-441 TTRSAKDNGDAM
+441 SALVSFDPTGDADSNKDNMMEAIDCV
-453 TDSLSTV
+453 L
-460 KSGQLTYAVRDTSID
+460 SGQVTYAVRDTQID
-475 GKEIKKDNYLGLGD
+475 GHDVKKGDYIAINDEGLVASETDIKDSVIKMLDGM
-489 KGLAAVGTDMDETLL
+489 V
-504 EMIESMM
+504 
-511 SDEAEL
+511 SDDHEL
-517 ISVYYGADIEEAAA
+517 ISIYYGSDVDEADA
-531 EAVVSKIE
+531 EAIAAVVE
-539 EKFPDVDVELQ
+539 EKYSYLDVELEY
-550 FGGQPVYYYIISVE
+550 GGQPVYYYIISVE

>member
-1 MKYQKIN
+1 METINARMLQQMFLSGAATLESNKEKIN
-8 GHDFYNMVVNASNRL
+8 D
-23 LEESDFVNALNVF
+23 LNVF

-42 TGTNMTLTIMS
+42 TGTNMTMTINS
-53 AAKEVSA
+53 AADEVRC
-60 IANPNMENLSKA
+60 IENPTMDNLSKA
-72 ISSGSLRG
+72 ISTGSLRG

-89 SQLLRGFTKEMKG
+89 SQLFRGFCKEIKEHEELDMKAIA
-102 VSEITVETLALAT
+102 VAMQK
-115 SRATETAYKAVMKP
+115 ATETAYKAVMKP

-278 KVHVHTNHPGQAFE
+278 KIHVHTNHPGEVFE
-292 KALEYGQLTKMKVD
+292 KGLTYGQLSRMKVD
-306 NMREEHNQKV
+306 NMREEHENKIISQSAVDKV
-316 VAQSELQAAAAKQ
+316 NEEKANEAVETPHVELKELGVLAVV
-329 AMEKNSEAEQKKAE
+329 
-343 PAKDFGFIT
+343 
-352 IAPGSG
+352 PGDG
-358 IAEIFKGLGVDEVIE
+358 LTEIFKGIGADATIS

-385 LNAADKINAKTIYVL
+385 LNAVMKIPAKTVFVL
-400 PNNSNIILAANQ
+400 PNNSNIILAATQ
-412 AASIVE
+412 ADVLCDEKDI
-418 DKELIVIPTKTVP
+418 IVIPTKTIP
-431 QGITAMINFE
+431 QGI
-441 TTRSAKDNGDAM
+441 SALVSFDPTGDADSNKDNMMEAIDCV
-453 TDSLSTV
+453 L
-460 KSGQLTYAVRDTSID
+460 SGQVTYAVRDTQID
-475 GKEIKKDNYLGLGD
+475 GHDVKKGDYIAINDEGLVASETDIKDSVIKMLDGM
-489 KGLAAVGTDMDETLL
+489 V
-504 EMIESMM
+504 
-511 SDEAEL
+511 SDDHEL
-517 ISVYYGADIEEAAA
+517 ISIYYGSDVDEADA
-531 EAVVSKIE
+531 EAIAAIVE
-539 EKFPDVDVELQ
+539 EKYSYLDVELEY
-550 FGGQPVYYYIISVE
+550 GGQPVYYYIISVE

>member
-1 MKYQKIN
+1 METINARMLQQMFLSGAATLESNKEKIN
-8 GHDFYNMVVNASNRL
+8 D
-23 LEESDFVNALNVF
+23 LNVF

-42 TGTNMTLTIMS
+42 TGTNMTMTINS
-53 AAKEVSA
+53 AADEVRC
-60 IANPNMENLSKA
+60 IENPTMDNLSKA
-72 ISSGSLRG
+72 ISTGSLRG

-89 SQLLRGFTKEMKG
+89 SQLFRGFCKEIKEHEELDMKAIA
-102 VSEITVETLALAT
+102 VAMQK
-115 SRATETAYKAVMKP
+115 ATETAYKAVMKP

-278 KVHVHTNHPGQAFE
+278 KIHVHTNHPGEVFE
-292 KALEYGQLTKMKVD
+292 KGLTYGQLSRMKVD
-306 NMREEHNQKV
+306 NMREEHENKIISQSAVDKANEEKANEAVETPHVELKELGVLAV
-316 VAQSELQAAAAKQ
+316 V
-329 AMEKNSEAEQKKAE
+329 
-343 PAKDFGFIT
+343 
-352 IAPGSG
+352 PGDG
-358 IAEIFKGLGVDEVIE
+358 LTEIFKGIGADATIS

-385 LNAADKINAKTIYVL
+385 LNAIMKIPAKTVFVL
-400 PNNSNIILAANQ
+400 PNNSNIILAATQ
-412 AASIVE
+412 ADVLCDEKDI
-418 DKELIVIPTKTVP
+418 IVIPTKTIP
-431 QGITAMINFE
+431 QGI
-441 TTRSAKDNGDAM
+441 SALVSFDPTGDADSNKDNMMEAIDCV
-453 TDSLSTV
+453 L
-460 KSGQLTYAVRDTSID
+460 SGQVTYAVRDTQID
-475 GKEIKKDNYLGLGD
+475 GHDVKKGDYIAINDEGLVASETDIKDSVIKMLDGM
-489 KGLAAVGTDMDETLL
+489 V
-504 EMIESMM
+504 
-511 SDEAEL
+511 SDDHEL
-517 ISVYYGADIEEAAA
+517 ISIYYGSDVDEADA
-531 EAVVSKIE
+531 EAIAAVVE
-539 EKFPDVDVELQ
+539 EKYSYLDVELEY
-550 FGGQPVYYYIISVE
+550 GGQPVYYYIISVE

>member
-1 MKYQKIN
+1 METINARLLQQMFLSGAATLESNKEKIN
-8 GHDFYNMVVNASNRL
+8 D
-23 LEESDFVNALNVF
+23 LNVF

-42 TGTNMTLTIMS
+42 TGTNMTMTINS
-53 AAKEVSA
+53 AADEVRC
-60 IANPNMENLSKA
+60 IENPTMANLSKA
-72 ISSGSLRG
+72 ISTGSLRG

-89 SQLLRGFTKEMKG
+89 SQLFRGFCKEIKEHEELDMKAIA
-102 VSEITVETLALAT
+102 VAMQK
-115 SRATETAYKAVMKP
+115 ATETAYKAVMKP

-278 KVHVHTNHPGQAFE
+278 KIHVHTNHPGEVFE
-292 KALEYGQLTKMKVD
+292 KGLTYGQLSRMKVD
-306 NMREEHNQKV
+306 NMREEHENKIISQSAVDKANEEKANEAVETPHVELKELGVLAV
-316 VAQSELQAAAAKQ
+316 V
-329 AMEKNSEAEQKKAE
+329 
-343 PAKDFGFIT
+343 
-352 IAPGSG
+352 PGDG
-358 IAEIFKGLGVDEVIE
+358 LTEIFKGIGADATIS

-385 LNAADKINAKTIYVL
+385 LNAVMKIPAKTVFVL
-400 PNNSNIILAANQ
+400 PNNSNIILAATQ
-412 AASIVE
+412 ADVLCDEKDI
-418 DKELIVIPTKTVP
+418 IVIPTKTIP
-431 QGITAMINFE
+431 QGI
-441 TTRSAKDNGDAM
+441 SALVSFDPTGDADSNKDNMMEAIDCV
-453 TDSLSTV
+453 L
-460 KSGQLTYAVRDTSID
+460 SGQVTYAVRDTQID
-475 GKEIKKDNYLGLGD
+475 GHDVKKGDYIAINDEGLVASETDIKDSVIKMLDGM
-489 KGLAAVGTDMDETLL
+489 V
-504 EMIESMM
+504 
-511 SDEAEL
+511 SDDYEL
-517 ISVYYGADIEEAAA
+517 ISIYYGSDVDEADA
-531 EAVVSKIE
+531 EAIAAIVE
-539 EKFPDVDVELQ
+539 EKYSYLDVELEY
-550 FGGQPVYYYIISVE
+550 GGQPVYYYIISVE

>member
-1 MKYQKIN
+1 METINARLLQQMFLSGAATLESNKEKIN
-8 GHDFYNMVVNASNRL
+8 D
-23 LEESDFVNALNVF
+23 LNVF

-42 TGTNMTLTIMS
+42 TGTNMTMTINS
-53 AAKEVSA
+53 AADEVRC
-60 IANPNMENLSKA
+60 IENPTMDNLSKA
-72 ISSGSLRG
+72 ISTGSLRG

-89 SQLLRGFTKEMKG
+89 SQLFRGFCKEIKEHEELDMKAIA
-102 VSEITVETLALAT
+102 VAMQK
-115 SRATETAYKAVMKP
+115 ATETAYKAVMKP

-139 GIAEKTVEEAER
+139 GIAEKTVEEAKR

-278 KVHVHTNHPGQAFE
+278 KIHVHTNHPGEVFE
-292 KALEYGQLTKMKVD
+292 KGLTYGQLSRMKVD
-306 NMREEHNQKV
+306 NMREEHENKIISQSAVDKANEEKANEAVETPHVELKELGVLAV
-316 VAQSELQAAAAKQ
+316 V
-329 AMEKNSEAEQKKAE
+329 
-343 PAKDFGFIT
+343 
-352 IAPGSG
+352 PGDG
-358 IAEIFKGLGVDEVIE
+358 LTEIFKGIGADATIS

-385 LNAADKINAKTIYVL
+385 LNAVMKISAKTVFVL
-400 PNNSNIILAANQ
+400 PNNSNIILAATQ
-412 AASIVE
+412 ADVLCDEKDI
-418 DKELIVIPTKTVP
+418 IVIPTKTIP
-431 QGITAMINFE
+431 QGI
-441 TTRSAKDNGDAM
+441 SALVSFDPTGDADSNKDNMMEAIDCV
-453 TDSLSTV
+453 L
-460 KSGQLTYAVRDTSID
+460 SGQVTYAVRDTQID
-475 GKEIKKDNYLGLGD
+475 GHDVKKGDYIAINDEGLVASETDIKDSVIKMLDGM
-489 KGLAAVGTDMDETLL
+489 V
-504 EMIESMM
+504 
-511 SDEAEL
+511 SDDYEL
-517 ISVYYGADIEEAAA
+517 ISIYYGSDVDEADA
-531 EAVVSKIE
+531 EAIAAIVE
-539 EKFPDVDVELQ
+539 EKYSYLDVELEY
-550 FGGQPVYYYIISVE
+550 GGQPVYYYIISVE

>member
-1 MKYQKIN
+1 METINARMLQQMFLSGAATLESNKEKIN
-8 GHDFYNMVVNASNRL
+8 D
-23 LEESDFVNALNVF
+23 LNVF

-42 TGTNMTLTIMS
+42 TGTNMTMTINS
-53 AAKEVSA
+53 AADEVRC
-60 IANPNMENLSKA
+60 IENPTMDNLSKA
-72 ISSGSLRG
+72 ISTGSLRG

-89 SQLLRGFTKEMKG
+89 SQLFRGFCKEIKEHEELDMKAIA
-102 VSEITVETLALAT
+102 VAMQK
-115 SRATETAYKAVMKP
+115 ATETAYKAVMKP

-278 KVHVHTNHPGQAFE
+278 KIHVHTNHPGEVFE
-292 KALEYGQLTKMKVD
+292 KGLTYGQLSRMKVD
-306 NMREEHNQKV
+306 NMREEHENKIISQSAVDKANEEKANEAVETPHVELKELGILAV
-316 VAQSELQAAAAKQ
+316 V
-329 AMEKNSEAEQKKAE
+329 
-343 PAKDFGFIT
+343 
-352 IAPGSG
+352 PGDG
-358 IAEIFKGLGVDEVIE
+358 LTEIFQGIGADATIS

-385 LNAADKINAKTIYVL
+385 LNAVMKIPAKTVFVL
-400 PNNSNIILAANQ
+400 PNNSNIILAATQ
-412 AASIVE
+412 ADVLCDEKDI
-418 DKELIVIPTKTVP
+418 IVIPTKTIP
-431 QGITAMINFE
+431 QGI
-441 TTRSAKDNGDAM
+441 SALVSFNPTGDADSNKDNMMEAIDCV
-453 TDSLSTV
+453 L
-460 KSGQLTYAVRDTSID
+460 SGQVTYAVRDTQID
-475 GKEIKKDNYLGLGD
+475 GHDVKKGDYIAINDEGLVASETDIKDSVIKMLDGM
-489 KGLAAVGTDMDETLL
+489 V
-504 EMIESMM
+504 
-511 SDEAEL
+511 SDDHEL
-517 ISVYYGADIEEAAA
+517 ISIYYGSDVDEADA
-531 EAVVSKIE
+531 EAIAAIVE
-539 EKFPDVDVELQ
+539 EKYSYLDVELEY
-550 FGGQPVYYYIISVE
+550 GGQPVYYYIISVE

>member
-1 MKYQKIN
+1 MLMETINARMLQQMFLSGAATLESNKEKIN
-8 GHDFYNMVVNASNRL
+8 D
-23 LEESDFVNALNVF
+23 LNVF

-42 TGTNMTLTIMS
+42 TGTNMTMTINS
-53 AAKEVSA
+53 AADEVRC
-60 IANPNMENLSKA
+60 IENPTMDNLSKA
-72 ISSGSLRG
+72 ISTGSLRG

-89 SQLLRGFTKEMKG
+89 SQLFRGFCKEIKEHEELDMKAIA
-102 VSEITVETLALAT
+102 VAMQK
-115 SRATETAYKAVMKP
+115 ATETAYKAVMKP

-187 SGGQGLLCVLYGC
+187 SGGQGLLCILYGC

-278 KVHVHTNHPGQAFE
+278 KIHVHTNHPGEVFE
-292 KALEYGQLTKMKVD
+292 KGLTYGQLSRMKVD
-306 NMREEHNQKV
+306 NMREEHENKIISQSAVDKANEEKANEAVETPHVELKELGVLAV
-316 VAQSELQAAAAKQ
+316 V
-329 AMEKNSEAEQKKAE
+329 
-343 PAKDFGFIT
+343 
-352 IAPGSG
+352 PGDG
-358 IAEIFKGLGVDEVIE
+358 LTEIFKGIGADATIS

-385 LNAADKINAKTIYVL
+385 LNAVMKIPAKTVFVL
-400 PNNSNIILAANQ
+400 PNNSNIILAATQ
-412 AASIVE
+412 ADVLCDEKDI
-418 DKELIVIPTKTVP
+418 IVIPTKTIP
-431 QGITAMINFE
+431 QGI
-441 TTRSAKDNGDAM
+441 SALVSFDPTGDADSNKDNMMEAIDCV
-453 TDSLSTV
+453 L
-460 KSGQLTYAVRDTSID
+460 SGQVTYAVRDTQID
-475 GKEIKKDNYLGLGD
+475 GHDVKKGDYIAINDEGLVASETDIKDSVIKMLDGM
-489 KGLAAVGTDMDETLL
+489 V
-504 EMIESMM
+504 
-511 SDEAEL
+511 SDDYEL
-517 ISVYYGADIEEAAA
+517 ISIYYGSDVDEADA
-531 EAVVSKIE
+531 EAIAAIVE
-539 EKFPDVDVELQ
+539 EKYSYLDVELEY
-550 FGGQPVYYYIISVE
+550 GGQPVYYYIISVE

>member
-1 MKYQKIN
+1 METINARMLQQMFLSGAATLESNKEKIN
-8 GHDFYNMVVNASNRL
+8 D
-23 LEESDFVNALNVF
+23 LNVF

-42 TGTNMTLTIMS
+42 TGTNMTMTINS
-53 AAKEVSA
+53 AADEVRC
-60 IANPNMENLSKA
+60 IENPTMDNLSKA
-72 ISSGSLRG
+72 ISTGSLRG

-89 SQLLRGFTKEMKG
+89 SQLFRGFCKEIKEHEELDVKAIAVAMQK
-102 VSEITVETLALAT
+102 
-115 SRATETAYKAVMKP
+115 ATETAYKAVMKP

-278 KVHVHTNHPGQAFE
+278 KIHVHTNHPGEVFE
-292 KALEYGQLTKMKVD
+292 KGLTYGQLSRMKVD
-306 NMREEHNQKV
+306 NMREEHENKIISQSAVDKANEEKANEAVETPHVELKELGVLAV
-316 VAQSELQAAAAKQ
+316 V
-329 AMEKNSEAEQKKAE
+329 
-343 PAKDFGFIT
+343 
-352 IAPGSG
+352 PGDG
-358 IAEIFKGLGVDEVIE
+358 LTEIFKGIGADATIS

-385 LNAADKINAKTIYVL
+385 LNAVMKIPAKTVFVL
-400 PNNSNIILAANQ
+400 PNNSNIILAATQ
-412 AASIVE
+412 ADVLCDEKDI
-418 DKELIVIPTKTVP
+418 IVIPTKTIP
-431 QGITAMINFE
+431 QGI
-441 TTRSAKDNGDAM
+441 SALVSFDPTGDADSNKDNMMEAIDCV
-453 TDSLSTV
+453 L
-460 KSGQLTYAVRDTSID
+460 SGQVTYAVRDTQID
-475 GKEIKKDNYLGLGD
+475 GHDVKKGDYIAINDEGLVASETDIKDSVIKMLDGM
-489 KGLAAVGTDMDETLL
+489 V
-504 EMIESMM
+504 
-511 SDEAEL
+511 SDDYEL
-517 ISVYYGADIEEAAA
+517 ISIYYGSDVDEADA
-531 EAVVSKIE
+531 EAIAAIVE
-539 EKFPDVDVELQ
+539 EKYSYLDVELEY
-550 FGGQPVYYYIISVE
+550 GGQPVYYYIISVE

>member
-1 MKYQKIN
+1 METINARMLQQMFLSGAATLESNKEKIN
-8 GHDFYNMVVNASNRL
+8 D
-23 LEESDFVNALNVF
+23 LNVF

-42 TGTNMTLTIMS
+42 TGTNMTMTINS
-53 AAKEVSA
+53 AADEVRC
-60 IANPNMENLSKA
+60 IENPTMDNLSKA
-72 ISSGSLRG
+72 ISTGSLRG

-89 SQLLRGFTKEMKG
+89 SQLFRGFCKEIKEHEELDMKAIA
-102 VSEITVETLALAT
+102 VAMQK
-115 SRATETAYKAVMKP
+115 ATETAYKAVMKP

-278 KVHVHTNHPGQAFE
+278 KIHVHTNHPGEVFE
-292 KALEYGQLTKMKVD
+292 KGLTYGQLSRMKVD
-306 NMREEHNQKV
+306 NMREEHENKIISQSAVDKANEEKANEAVETPHVELKELGVLAV
-316 VAQSELQAAAAKQ
+316 V
-329 AMEKNSEAEQKKAE
+329 
-343 PAKDFGFIT
+343 
-352 IAPGSG
+352 PGDG
-358 IAEIFKGLGVDEVIE
+358 LTEIFKGIGADATIS

-385 LNAADKINAKTIYVL
+385 LNAVMKIPAKTVFVL
-400 PNNSNIILAANQ
+400 PNNSNIILAATQ
-412 AASIVE
+412 ADVLCDEKDI
-418 DKELIVIPTKTVP
+418 IVIPTKTIP
-431 QGITAMINFE
+431 QGI
-441 TTRSAKDNGDAM
+441 SALVSFDPTGDADSNKDNMMEAIDCV
-453 TDSLSTV
+453 L
-460 KSGQLTYAVRDTSID
+460 SGQVTYAVRDTQID
-475 GKEIKKDNYLGLGD
+475 GHDVKKGDYIAINDEGLVASETDIKDSVIKMLDGM
-489 KGLAAVGTDMDETLL
+489 V
-504 EMIESMM
+504 
-511 SDEAEL
+511 SDDYEL
-517 ISVYYGADIEEAAA
+517 ISIYYGSDVDEADA
-531 EAVVSKIE
+531 EAIAAIVE
-539 EKFPDVDVELQ
+539 EKYSYLEVELEY
-550 FGGQPVYYYIISVE
+550 GGQPVYYYIISVE

>member
-1 MKYQKIN
+1 METINARMLQQMFLSGAATLESNKEKIN
-8 GHDFYNMVVNASNRL
+8 D
-23 LEESDFVNALNVF
+23 LNVF

-42 TGTNMTLTIMS
+42 TGTNMTMTINS
-53 AAKEVSA
+53 AADEVRC
-60 IANPNMENLSKA
+60 IENPTMDNLSKA
-72 ISSGSLRG
+72 ISTGSLRG

-89 SQLLRGFTKEMKG
+89 SQLFRGFCKEIKEHEELDMKAIA
-102 VSEITVETLALAT
+102 VAMQK
-115 SRATETAYKAVMKP
+115 ATETAYKAVMKP

-139 GIAEKTVEEAER
+139 GIAEKTVEEAGR

-278 KVHVHTNHPGQAFE
+278 KIHVHTNHPGEVFE
-292 KALEYGQLTKMKVD
+292 KGLTYGQLSRMKVD
-306 NMREEHNQKV
+306 NMREEHENKIISQSAVDKANEEKANEAVETPHVELKELGVLAV
-316 VAQSELQAAAAKQ
+316 V
-329 AMEKNSEAEQKKAE
+329 
-343 PAKDFGFIT
+343 
-352 IAPGSG
+352 PGDG
-358 IAEIFKGLGVDEVIE
+358 LTEIFKGIGADATIS

-385 LNAADKINAKTIYVL
+385 LNAVMKIPAKTVFVL
-400 PNNSNIILAANQ
+400 PNNSNIILAATQ
-412 AASIVE
+412 ADVLCDEKDI
-418 DKELIVIPTKTVP
+418 IVIPTKTIP
-431 QGITAMINFE
+431 QGI
-441 TTRSAKDNGDAM
+441 SALVSFDPTGDADSNKDNMMEAIDCV
-453 TDSLSTV
+453 L
-460 KSGQLTYAVRDTSID
+460 SGQVTYAVRDTQID
-475 GKEIKKDNYLGLGD
+475 GHDVKKGDYIAINDEGLVASETDIKDSVIKMLDGM
-489 KGLAAVGTDMDETLL
+489 V
-504 EMIESMM
+504 
-511 SDEAEL
+511 SDDYEL
-517 ISVYYGADIEEAAA
+517 ISIYYGSDVDEADA
-531 EAVVSKIE
+531 EAIAAIVE
-539 EKFPDVDVELQ
+539 EKYSYLDVELEY
-550 FGGQPVYYYIISVE
+550 GGQPVYYYIISVE

>member
-1 MKYQKIN
+1 METINARMLQQMFLSGAATLESNKEKIN
-8 GHDFYNMVVNASNRL
+8 D
-23 LEESDFVNALNVF
+23 LNVF

-42 TGTNMTLTIMS
+42 TGTNMTMTINS
-53 AAKEVSA
+53 AADEVRC
-60 IANPNMENLSKA
+60 IENPTMDNLSKA
-72 ISSGSLRG
+72 ISTGSLRG

-89 SQLLRGFTKEMKG
+89 SQLFRGFCKEIKEHEELDMKAIA
-102 VSEITVETLALAT
+102 VAMQK
-115 SRATETAYKAVMKP
+115 ATETAYKAVMKP

-151 TNNIAEAFENV
+151 TNNIVEAFENV

-278 KVHVHTNHPGQAFE
+278 KIHVHTNHPGEVFE
-292 KALEYGQLTKMKVD
+292 KGLTYGQLSRMKVD
-306 NMREEHNQKV
+306 NMREEHENKIISQSAVDKANEEKANEAVETPHVELKELGVLAV
-316 VAQSELQAAAAKQ
+316 V
-329 AMEKNSEAEQKKAE
+329 
-343 PAKDFGFIT
+343 
-352 IAPGSG
+352 PGDG
-358 IAEIFKGLGVDEVIE
+358 LTEIFKGIGADATIS

-385 LNAADKINAKTIYVL
+385 LNAVMKIPAKTVFVL
-400 PNNSNIILAANQ
+400 PNNSNIILAATQ
-412 AASIVE
+412 ADVLCDEKDI
-418 DKELIVIPTKTVP
+418 IVIPTKTIP
-431 QGITAMINFE
+431 QGI
-441 TTRSAKDNGDAM
+441 SALVSFDPTGDADSNKDNMMEAIDCV
-453 TDSLSTV
+453 L
-460 KSGQLTYAVRDTSID
+460 SGQVTYAVRDTQID
-475 GKEIKKDNYLGLGD
+475 GHDVKKGDYIAINDEGLVASETDIKDSVIKMLDGM
-489 KGLAAVGTDMDETLL
+489 V
-504 EMIESMM
+504 
-511 SDEAEL
+511 SDDYEL
-517 ISVYYGADIEEAAA
+517 ISIYYGSDVDKADA
-531 EAVVSKIE
+531 EAIAAIVE
-539 EKFPDVDVELQ
+539 EKYSYLDVELEY
-550 FGGQPVYYYIISVE
+550 GGQPVYYYIISVE

>member
-1 MKYQKIN
+1 METINARMLQQMFLSGAATLESNKEKIN
-8 GHDFYNMVVNASNRL
+8 D
-23 LEESDFVNALNVF
+23 LNVF

-42 TGTNMTLTIMS
+42 TGTNMTMTINS
-53 AAKEVSA
+53 AADEVRC
-60 IANPNMENLSKA
+60 IENPTMDNLSKA
-72 ISSGSLRG
+72 ISTGSLRG

-89 SQLLRGFTKEMKG
+89 SQLFRGFCKEIKEHEELDMKAIA
-102 VSEITVETLALAT
+102 VAMQK
-115 SRATETAYKAVMKP
+115 ATETAYKAVMKP

-278 KVHVHTNHPGQAFE
+278 KIHVHTNHPGEVFE
-292 KALEYGQLTKMKVD
+292 KGLTYGQLSRMKVD
-306 NMREEHNQKV
+306 NMREEHENKIISQSAVDKANEEKANEAVETPHVELKELGVLAV
-316 VAQSELQAAAAKQ
+316 V
-329 AMEKNSEAEQKKAE
+329 
-343 PAKDFGFIT
+343 PGDGFT
-352 IAPGSG
+352 
-358 IAEIFKGLGVDEVIE
+358 EIFKGIGADATIS

-385 LNAADKINAKTIYVL
+385 LNAVMKIPAKTVFVL
-400 PNNSNIILAANQ
+400 PNNSNIILAATQ
-412 AASIVE
+412 ADVLCDEKDI
-418 DKELIVIPTKTVP
+418 IVIPTKTIP
-431 QGITAMINFE
+431 QGI
-441 TTRSAKDNGDAM
+441 SALVSFDPTGDADSNKDNMMEAIDCV
-453 TDSLSTV
+453 L
-460 KSGQLTYAVRDTSID
+460 SGQVTYAVRDTQID
-475 GKEIKKDNYLGLGD
+475 GHDVKKGDYIAINDEGLVASETDIKDSVIKMLDGM
-489 KGLAAVGTDMDETLL
+489 V
-504 EMIESMM
+504 
-511 SDEAEL
+511 SDDYEL
-517 ISVYYGADIEEAAA
+517 ISIYYGSDVDEADA
-531 EAVVSKIE
+531 EAIAAIVE
-539 EKFPDVDVELQ
+539 EKYSYLDVELEY
-550 FGGQPVYYYIISVE
+550 GGQPVYYYIISVE

>member
-1 MKYQKIN
+1 METINARLLQQMFLSGAATLESNKEKIN
-8 GHDFYNMVVNASNRL
+8 D
-23 LEESDFVNALNVF
+23 LNVF

-42 TGTNMTLTIMS
+42 TGTNMTMTINS
-53 AAKEVSA
+53 AADEVRC
-60 IANPNMENLSKA
+60 IENPTMDNLSKA
-72 ISSGSLRG
+72 ISTGSLRG

-89 SQLLRGFTKEMKG
+89 SQLFRGFCNEIKEHEELDMKAIA
-102 VSEITVETLALAT
+102 VAMQK
-115 SRATETAYKAVMKP
+115 ATETAYKAVMKP

-278 KVHVHTNHPGQAFE
+278 KIHVHTNHPGEVFE
-292 KALEYGQLTKMKVD
+292 KGLTYGQLSRMKVD
-306 NMREEHNQKV
+306 NMREEHENKIISQSAVDKANEEKANEAVETPHVELKELGVLAV
-316 VAQSELQAAAAKQ
+316 V
-329 AMEKNSEAEQKKAE
+329 
-343 PAKDFGFIT
+343 
-352 IAPGSG
+352 PGDG
-358 IAEIFKGLGVDEVIE
+358 LTEIFKGIGADATIS

-385 LNAADKINAKTIYVL
+385 LNAVMKIPAKTVFVL
-400 PNNSNIILAANQ
+400 PNNSNIILAATQ
-412 AASIVE
+412 ADVLCDEKDI
-418 DKELIVIPTKTVP
+418 IVIPTKTIP
-431 QGITAMINFE
+431 QGI
-441 TTRSAKDNGDAM
+441 SALVSFDPTGDADSNKDNMMEAIDCV
-453 TDSLSTV
+453 L
-460 KSGQLTYAVRDTSID
+460 SGQVTYAVRDTQID
-475 GKEIKKDNYLGLGD
+475 GHDVKKGDYIAINDEGLVASETDIKDSVIKMLDGM
-489 KGLAAVGTDMDETLL
+489 V
-504 EMIESMM
+504 
-511 SDEAEL
+511 SDDYEL
-517 ISVYYGADIEEAAA
+517 ISIYYGSDVDEADA
-531 EAVVSKIE
+531 EAIAAVVE
-539 EKFPDVDVELQ
+539 EKYSYLDVELEY
-550 FGGQPVYYYIISVE
+550 GGQPVYYYIISVE

>member
-1 MKYQKIN
+1 METINARLLQQMFLSGAATLESNKEKIN
-8 GHDFYNMVVNASNRL
+8 D
-23 LEESDFVNALNVF
+23 LNVF

-42 TGTNMTLTIMS
+42 TGTNMTMTINS
-53 AAKEVSA
+53 AADEVRC
-60 IANPNMENLSKA
+60 IENPTMDNLSKA
-72 ISSGSLRG
+72 ISTGSLRG

-89 SQLLRGFTKEMKG
+89 SQLFRGFCKEIKEHEELDMKSIA
-102 VSEITVETLALAT
+102 VAMQK
-115 SRATETAYKAVMKP
+115 ATETAYKAVMKP
-129 KEGTILTVAR
+129 KEGTILTVAS

-278 KVHVHTNHPGQAFE
+278 KIHVHTNHPGEVFE
-292 KALEYGQLTKMKVD
+292 KGLTYGQLSRMKVD
-306 NMREEHNQKV
+306 NMREEHENKIISQSAVDKANEEKANEAVETPHVELKELGVLAV
-316 VAQSELQAAAAKQ
+316 V
-329 AMEKNSEAEQKKAE
+329 
-343 PAKDFGFIT
+343 
-352 IAPGSG
+352 PGDG
-358 IAEIFKGLGVDEVIE
+358 LTEIFKGIGADATIS

-385 LNAADKINAKTIYVL
+385 LNAVMKIPAKTVFVL
-400 PNNSNIILAANQ
+400 PNNSNIILAATQ
-412 AASIVE
+412 ADVLCDEKDI
-418 DKELIVIPTKTVP
+418 IVIPTKTIP
-431 QGITAMINFE
+431 QGI
-441 TTRSAKDNGDAM
+441 SALVSFDPTGDADSNKDNMMEAIDCV
-453 TDSLSTV
+453 L
-460 KSGQLTYAVRDTSID
+460 SGQVTYAVRDTQID
-475 GKEIKKDNYLGLGD
+475 GHDVKKGDYIAINDEGLVASETDIKDSVIKMLDGM
-489 KGLAAVGTDMDETLL
+489 V
-504 EMIESMM
+504 
-511 SDEAEL
+511 SDDYEL
-517 ISVYYGADIEEAAA
+517 ISIYYGSDVDEADA
-531 EAVVSKIE
+531 EAIAAIVE
-539 EKFPDVDVELQ
+539 EKYSYLDVELEY
-550 FGGQPVYYYIISVE
+550 GGQPVYYYIISVE

>member
-1 MKYQKIN
+1 METINARMLQQMFLSGAATLESNKEKIN
-8 GHDFYNMVVNASNRL
+8 D
-23 LEESDFVNALNVF
+23 LNVF

-42 TGTNMTLTIMS
+42 TGTNMTMTINS
-53 AAKEVSA
+53 AADEVRC
-60 IANPNMENLSKA
+60 IENPTMDNLSKA
-72 ISSGSLRG
+72 ISTGSLRG

-89 SQLLRGFTKEMKG
+89 SQLFRGFCKEIKEHEELDMKAIA
-102 VSEITVETLALAT
+102 VAMQK
-115 SRATETAYKAVMKP
+115 ATETAYKAVMKP

-151 TNNIAEAFENV
+151 TNNITEAFENV

-278 KVHVHTNHPGQAFE
+278 KIHVHTNHPGEVFE
-292 KALEYGQLTKMKVD
+292 KGLTYGQLSRMKVD
-306 NMREEHNQKV
+306 NMREEHENKIISQSAVDKANEEKANEAVETPHVELKELGVLAV
-316 VAQSELQAAAAKQ
+316 V
-329 AMEKNSEAEQKKAE
+329 
-343 PAKDFGFIT
+343 
-352 IAPGSG
+352 PGDG
-358 IAEIFKGLGVDEVIE
+358 LTEIFKGIGADATIS

-385 LNAADKINAKTIYVL
+385 LNAVMKIPAKTVFVL
-400 PNNSNIILAANQ
+400 PNNSNIILAATQ
-412 AASIVE
+412 ADVLCDEKDI
-418 DKELIVIPTKTVP
+418 IVIPTKTIP
-431 QGITAMINFE
+431 QGI
-441 TTRSAKDNGDAM
+441 SALVSFDPTGDADSNKDNMMEAIDCV
-453 TDSLSTV
+453 L
-460 KSGQLTYAVRDTSID
+460 SGQVTYAVRDTQID
-475 GKEIKKDNYLGLGD
+475 GHDVKKGDYIAINDEGLVASETDIKDSVIKMLDGM
-489 KGLAAVGTDMDETLL
+489 V
-504 EMIESMM
+504 
-511 SDEAEL
+511 SDDYEL
-517 ISVYYGADIEEAAA
+517 ISIYYGSDVDEADA
-531 EAVVSKIE
+531 EAIAAIVE
-539 EKFPDVDVELQ
+539 EKYSYLDVELEY
-550 FGGQPVYYYIISVE
+550 GGQPVYYYIISVE